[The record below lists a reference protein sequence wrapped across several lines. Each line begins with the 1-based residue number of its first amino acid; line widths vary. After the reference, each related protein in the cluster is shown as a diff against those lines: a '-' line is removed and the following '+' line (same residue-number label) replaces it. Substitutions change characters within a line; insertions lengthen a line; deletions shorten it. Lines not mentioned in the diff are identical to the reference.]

1 MSKLVEQVL
10 SQRVT
15 DNWTKEW
22 LALTLD
28 VLSRHRR
35 DFDLIANRMP
45 LADSVKTH
53 YAAIVSQMFDD
64 GRTNWGRVV
73 TVLAFATYLQTRY
86 DIDLKNETSALLEEN
101 VYGWL
106 RRRDCEETHDFVD
119 NFSLLEWLPYSVTVL
134 LHNVVH
140 NALSWLIR

>member
-10 SQRVT
+10 SQRAT
-15 DNWTKEW
+15 DSWVEEW

-35 DFDLIANRMP
+35 DFDLIVDRMP
-45 LADSVKTH
+45 LAGNVKTH

-86 DIDLKNETSALLEEN
+86 DIDLKSETSTLLEEN
-101 VYGWL
+101 VFGWL
-106 RRRDCEETHDFVD
+106 RRQDCEETYDFVD

-134 LHNVVH
+134 LHNVVT
-140 NALSWLIR
+140 WLIR